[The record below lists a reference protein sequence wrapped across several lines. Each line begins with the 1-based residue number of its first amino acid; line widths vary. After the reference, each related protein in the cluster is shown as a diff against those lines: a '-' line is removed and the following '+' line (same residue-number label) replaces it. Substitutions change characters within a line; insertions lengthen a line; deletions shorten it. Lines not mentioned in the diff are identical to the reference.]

1 MLLFQIVKVSL
12 LGMTNFKKITL
23 DNGLRIITA
32 PNDNSL
38 AVTVLVLVEA
48 GSKYETK
55 EINGLSHF
63 LEHMCFKGTEKRPRS
78 IDISSELDGIGAS
91 YNAFTSM
98 EYTGYYAK
106 AEPRRFDKILDV
118 VSDIYLHGIFDQK
131 EIDKERGVI
140 IEEINMYEDL
150 PMRRVQELFTNL
162 LYGDQPAGWDIAGRK
177 EVIQKLN
184 REDFVAYR
192 NKHYLAQSTLVVV
205 AGKFNEDE
213 AVEKI
218 KTAFA
223 SIKAGDKQAK
233 IKTEESQAKPE
244 IFLKNKKSDQTH
256 LVLGARAFDIFDQR
270 KYALQVL
277 ADILG
282 GGMSSR
288 LFQKIREEMG
298 AAYYVR
304 AENDLLTDHG
314 YLSASAGI
322 DHSKIEPVI
331 KAILGEFRRF
341 VDTPVEEG
349 ELQRAKD
356 HLVGHLF
363 LSLETSDEISGFYGG
378 QEILTR
384 KLTTPEDLAQ
394 KIQAVTAGEIMAVA
408 KDIFQN
414 QKLNL
419 AIIGPFEDK
428 EKFEAILKI

>member
-1 MLLFQIVKVSL
+1 
-12 LGMTNFKKITL
+12 MTNFKKITL

-32 PNDNSL
+32 PNNNSL
-38 AVTVLVLVEA
+38 AATVLVLVEA

-140 IEEINMYEDL
+140 IEEINMYDDL
-150 PMRRVQELFTNL
+150 PMRRVQDFFINL
-162 LYGDQPAGWDIAGRK
+162 LYGDQPAGWDVQGRK
-177 EVIQKLN
+177 EVVQKVN
-184 REDFVAYR
+184 REDFVAYK

-205 AGKFNEDE
+205 AGKFNDDE
-213 AVEKI
+213 VVEKI
-218 KTAFA
+218 KAAFA
-223 SIKAGDKQAK
+223 PIKIGDKQAK

-244 IFLKNKKSDQTH
+244 VLLKNKKSDQTH
-256 LVLGARAFDIFDQR
+256 LVLGARSFDIFDQR

-277 ADILG
+277 VDILG

-304 AENDLLTDHG
+304 AESDLFTDHG

-322 DHSKIEPVI
+322 DHNKIEPVI
-331 KAILGEFRRF
+331 GAILGEFRRF
-341 VDTPVEEG
+341 TEEAVEDR

-384 KLTTPEDLAQ
+384 QLVSPENLAQ

-414 QKLNL
+414 KKLNL
-419 AIIGPFEDK
+419 AIIGPFEDE
-428 EKFEAILKI
+428 EKFEKLLKI